1 MFSTKSN
8 EPRRIE
14 RGPSVRHGAA
24 AIALLVSMLPGTGHA
39 QAIDTNRPGFSFTP
53 GVVEQGAWQLETG
66 MTYGRFGS
74 GSRAIALPNA
84 EFRYG
89 VGGGTEVFVSGIS
102 WIDSEAGNADASGFG
117 DISLGTK
124 IALGE
129 PDSTTRMALLF
140 LVSAPTGKQELSSDR
155 WDPSLGL
162 VWSRSGSLPLA
173 GTVKVSDLGNGFQL
187 DNGLKLPFAI
197 DDRRSAFVEWEANLP
212 ENGSSRHWL
221 NSGFQWLLSDDVQID
236 VSADLG
242 LNDVGDDYR
251 FGIGFSMRL

>member
-1 MFSTKSN
+1 MFFTRSN
-8 EPRRIE
+8 GRTRIE
-14 RGPSVRHGAA
+14 RRPGGSRAA
-24 AIALLVSMLPGTGHA
+24 ALIVLLASTLPGTGFG

-53 GVVEQGAWQLETG
+53 GVVAQGAWQLETG
-66 MTYGRFGS
+66 MTYGRFGA
-74 GSRAIALPNA
+74 GSRTIALPNA

-102 WIDSEAGNADASGFG
+102 WIDSELGNSDVSGFG

-124 IALGE
+124 ITLGE
-129 PDSTTRMALLF
+129 PDRDTRMALLF
-140 LVSAPTGKQELSSDR
+140 LVSAPTGKRELSSDR

-251 FGIGFSMRL
+251 FGVGFSMRL

>member
-1 MFSTKSN
+1 MFSTKRN
-8 EPRRIE
+8 GRTPIE
-14 RGPSVRHGAA
+14 RGPGVRRRAA
-24 AIALLVSMLPGTGHA
+24 AIVLLGSMLPATGLG

-66 MTYGRFGS
+66 MTYSRFGS

-102 WIDSEAGNADASGFG
+102 WIDSELGNSDVSGFG

-124 IALGE
+124 ITLGE
-129 PDSTTRMALLF
+129 PDRDTRMALLF
-140 LVSAPTGKQELSSDR
+140 LVSAPTGKRELSSDR

-173 GTVKVSDLGNGFQL
+173 GTVKVSDLGNGLQL

-197 DDRRSAFVEWEANLP
+197 DDRRSAFVEWEANIP
-212 ENGSSRHWL
+212 ENGGSRHWL

-251 FGIGFSMRL
+251 FGVGFSMRL